1 MGKITYF
8 SDFQNQNQNHPK
20 TVIFKIK
27 IRSPE
32 RSDFDQ
38 NHSNH
43 LKIRSDFQNHF
54 KITSKSLS
62 KYIIPK
68 TEYVLWIPDILTNIF
83 CALVNETTMWLCEY
97 ILLHHIFHNTLRFSW
112 SSTPRKNNNMTN

>member
-1 MGKITYF
+1 MAKKIFLKKKIYIYIYIPPKTHLLFMYFSMGKITYF
-8 SDFQNQNQNHPK
+8 SDFKNQNQNHPK

-68 TEYVLWIPDILTNIF
+68 TEYVL
-83 CALVNETTMWLCEY
+83 
-97 ILLHHIFHNTLRFSW
+97 
-112 SSTPRKNNNMTN
+112 

>member
-8 SDFQNQNQNHPK
+8 SDFQNQNHPK

-38 NHSNH
+38 NHSNQ
-43 LKIRSDFQNHF
+43 LEIKNDFQNHF
-54 KITSKSLS
+54 KITFK
-62 KYIIPK
+62 
-68 TEYVLWIPDILTNIF
+68 N
-83 CALVNETTMWLCEY
+83 
-97 ILLHHIFHNTLRFSW
+97 ILLLETGR
-112 SSTPRKNNNMTN
+112 